1 MSQNLVRTES
11 TPVAPIDA
19 DRMVSASTAD
29 RLARAVPT
37 ETRRAYSGD
46 WNRFNTWATD
56 AGRTSMP
63 ATAETL
69 AEYATH
75 LADLG
80 RAPGTIERAVAAI
93 RKAHAVAEQV
103 PPATDL
109 ARAVIRTAGADRADE
124 GTTTRKAQALSVADL
139 RAMLRHAAG
148 PAATRDRA
156 LMLTGWAGALRRS
169 ELVALNLS
177 DVTMSAEGAELRI
190 RRSKTDKD
198 AAGAVVALPY
208 GADPAT
214 CPVLALAAIV
224 HGREDEGPEAPVFR
238 TINRH
243 GSHGGRLSG
252 QAVGLVLK
260 RYAGA
265 AGIDPAAVSGHSLR
279 RGFATE
285 ARRSGADLVAVCR
298 HGRWEDGSRAVLGY
312 FADVDRWNDSPLRGI
327 EL

>member
-1 MSQNLVRTES
+1 MTQHLERIES

-19 DRMVSASTAD
+19 RRTLSASTAD
-29 RLARAVPT
+29 YLAGAVPAET
-37 ETRRAYSGD
+37 ERAYAGD
-46 WNRFNTWATD
+46 WNRFTAWCAD
-56 AGRTSMP
+56 AGQAPMP
-63 ATAETL
+63 ADGVTL

-75 LADLG
+75 LAKLG

-93 RKAHAVAEQV
+93 RKAHTLAEV
-103 PPATDL
+103 EPPA
-109 ARAVIRTAGADRADE
+109 AAGARLAIKRAANDRADA

-139 RAMLRHAAG
+139 RAMLRHATG
-148 PAATRDRA
+148 PAAARDRA

-177 DVTMSAEGAELRI
+177 DVTIRDEGAELRI

-208 GADPAT
+208 GADPST

-224 HGREDEGPEAPVFR
+224 HGRDDEGPEAPLFR

-260 RYAGA
+260 RYATA
-265 AGIDPAAVSGHSLR
+265 AGIDPAAVSGHSL
-279 RGFATE
+279 
-285 ARRSGADLVAVCR
+285 
-298 HGRWEDGSRAVLGY
+298 
-312 FADVDRWNDSPLRGI
+312 
-327 EL
+327 